1 MIGHPVTPF
10 KSPVKVK
17 SNSSVEVIAKTMS
30 VSLESKML
38 EKARSHEL
46 SLHSTISVSNWLQR
60 NVLGVGVALSVA

>member
-46 SLHSTISVSNWLQR
+46 SLHSTMSVR
-60 NVLGVGVALSVA
+60 T